1 MRKKNVWRY
10 VLLLCSMTL
19 SPFAGRAE
27 EDTPVGVSSI
37 TANEIY
43 YLYNVRTGKWLNK
56 GEAYGT
62 QAAASGK
69 GMPVKLWQ
77 GTGRTDYV
85 LYNVNDDKDL
95 FRHSSDPVLGGP
107 GVFCDG
113 VNKGDAQ
120 KCWAIAPVEGKTGVF
135 VIRVPEGAD
144 YADFQP
150 AEERMVWAFG
160 YAPGKAGYTAGFY
173 YDAPYDAANDNCHW
187 KFVTAEEYAD
197 FVRPD
202 IPEGGTL
209 NTPVD
214 VTKATGVADYK
225 GLSNNTNPIPGWT
238 SRLSGEKNVTDKK
251 FDSWNS
257 HNGDMPEGLA
267 MPVVEIWSGAAYS
280 GTYLRDWEALP
291 TGYYTLKMQAVGYD
305 KNQRDGHDG
314 ISVVAGAAKA
324 SVAGG
329 CNAVSYY
336 EVTALVTDGTLSVG
350 LEVAAGSDIN
360 WLYWSDPTLAY
371 AAPKYEVNLGAIGY
385 ATVCLPFD
393 ADLPDG
399 VAAYGVTGADA
410 DGTLQLEQSAKIEAG
425 KPVLLCGSGKY
436 TLEYDGKGAIE
447 EVFAKGTLDGGSWM
461 RGSYEKTFAPVG
473 SYVLQK
479 QDDVVAFYKVA
490 EGKQPAV
497 GAFKAWIEVPA
508 APIQANMLRFSL
520 DGVTRVEDVGCSGDG
535 VQDVDVYTL
544 AGVKVK
550 QGVKAADA
558 LKGLPKGIYVVD
570 GKKVAVR

>member
-43 YLYNVRTGKWLNK
+43 YLYNVGTGKWLNK

-85 LYNVNDDKDL
+85 LYNVNDERDL
-95 FRHSSDPVLGGP
+95 FRNNNDKTLGGP

-113 VNKGDAQ
+113 SNNSDAQ
-120 KCWAIAPVEGKTGVF
+120 KWWAIASVERRTDVF
-135 VIRVPEGAD
+135 VIQVPEGDD
-144 YADFQP
+144 YSAFRP
-150 AEERMVWAFG
+150 TEEGTVWAFG
-160 YAPGKAGYTAGFY
+160 HVPGKKEYTTGFY
-173 YDAPYDAANDNCHW
+173 YDAPYDATNDNCHW
-187 KFVTAEEYAD
+187 KFVTAEEYAN
-197 FVRPD
+197 FVRPE
-202 IPEGGTL
+202 IPDGGTL

-214 VTKATGVADYK
+214 VTEATGVADYK
-225 GLSNNTNPIPGWT
+225 ELSNLTDSIPGWT
-238 SRLSGEKNVTDKK
+238 SRLSGEKDVIDKK
-251 FDSWNS
+251 FDSWKS
-257 HNGDMPEGLA
+257 SNGVMPEGLVRP
-267 MPVVEIWSGAAYS
+267 MVEIWSGAAYS
-280 GTYLRDWEALP
+280 GTYLRDWEFLP

-305 KNQRDGHDG
+305 KDTKTGHDG
-314 ISVVAGAAKA
+314 ISVVAGDNKV

-371 AAPKYEVNLGAIGY
+371 AAPKYVVDLNAIGY
-385 ATVCLPFD
+385 ATVCLPFN
-393 ADLPDG
+393 AALPSG
-399 VAAYGVTGADA
+399 VVAYGVTGADD
-410 DGTLQLEQSAKIEAG
+410 DGVLRLEQAAKIEAG
-425 KPVLLCGSGKY
+425 KPVLLCGSGKH
-436 TLEYDGKGAIE
+436 TLEYDGEGVIE
-447 EVFAKGTLDGGSWM
+447 DIFAKGTLANGWM
-461 RGSYEKTFAPVG
+461 NASYEKTVAPVG

-479 QDDVVAFYKVA
+479 HGDVVAFYRVA

-497 GAFKAWIEVPA
+497 GAFKAWIEVLA